1 MDINFGLGNRRDA
14 QVKIQ
19 SNMYNSILHNQ
30 KMLAHAL
37 RMNAARQQVAP
48 APAPAPVVVVPTPAP
63 APVVVVPTPAPAP
76 VVVVPTPA
84 PAPVVVVPTPAPA
97 PVVVVPTPAPAPVAP
112 VHRIHKKTKFNG
124 LLSQMNEQRKK

>member
-19 SNMYNSILHNQ
+19 SDMYNSILHNQ

-48 APAPAPVVVVPTPAP
+48 APAPVVVVPTPAPAP

-76 VVVVPTPA
+76 
-84 PAPVVVVPTPAPA
+84 APVVVVPTPT
-97 PVVVVPTPAPAPVAP
+97 PVPPPLAP

>member
-14 QVKIQ
+14 QIKIQ
-19 SNMYNSILHNQ
+19 SDMYNSILHNQ

-48 APAPAPVVVVPTPAP
+48 APAPVVVVPTPAPPPVVVVPTPAP
-63 APVVVVPTPAPAP
+63 PPVVVVPTP
-76 VVVVPTPA
+76 T
-84 PAPVVVVPTPAPA
+84 PA

>member
-19 SNMYNSILHNQ
+19 SDMYNSILHNQ

-48 APAPAPVVVVPTPAP
+48 APVVVVPAPAPAPAPVVVVPAPAP

-76 VVVVPTPA
+76 VVVVPAPA
-84 PAPVVVVPTPAPA
+84 PAPPPL
-97 PVVVVPTPAPAPVAP
+97 AP

-124 LLSQMNEQRKK
+124 LLSQMNEQRKKIN

>member
-19 SNMYNSILHNQ
+19 SDMYNSILHNQ

-37 RMNAARQQVAP
+37 KMNAARQQAAP
-48 APAPAPVVVVPTPAP
+48 APAPAPRPSPVVVVPAP
-63 APVVVVPTPAPAP
+63 APV
-76 VVVVPTPA
+76 
-84 PAPVVVVPTPAPA
+84 
-97 PVVVVPTPAPAPVAP
+97 
-112 VHRIHKKTKFNG
+112 HKKTKFNG